1 VIGGRVVR
9 GEYNMSITDEGHYG
23 PKQLNLLKTVWGEGF
38 LSPGGT
44 DEIDEVMKGIDAS
57 AKTVLDIGC
66 GCGGA
71 AIHLIKNHGAK
82 SVLGI
87 DTESLV
93 IQRAKKLAVKYDLSK
108 LAHFRCVKPGP
119 LDISNDSVDLVFSKE
134 VFLHIP
140 NKDFL
145 IKDIYRILKP
155 GGIVAVSDWMRID
168 ENSPSIQ
175 MQEYIEAEGLNMH
188 MYSLKRYEQALK
200 NAGFVDIAIKDRNA
214 WYLGKAKKELAA
226 IEGSLNKQVI
236 DAIGPEETSGVI
248 DIWKKL
254 IGVLKLGEHRP
265 GHFKAV
271 KK

>member
-1 VIGGRVVR
+1 
-9 GEYNMSITDEGHYG
+9 MSITDEGHYG

-57 AKTVLDIGC
+57 GKNVLDIGC

-71 AIHLIKNHGAK
+71 AIHFIKNHGAK

-93 IQRAKKLAVKYDLSK
+93 IQRAERLAVKHDLSNFAK
-108 LAHFRCVKPGP
+108 FSCVKPGP
-119 LDISNDSVDLVFSKE
+119 LDIPNESVDLVFSKE

-140 NKDFL
+140 NKDDL
-145 IKDIYRILKP
+145 IKDIYRVLKP
-155 GGIVAVSDWMRID
+155 GGLVAVSDWMRID
-168 ENSPSIQ
+168 DNPPSIQ
-175 MQEYIEAEGLNMH
+175 MQEYIAAEGLD
-188 MYSLKRYEQALK
+188 MYMCSLKRYKQALK
-200 NAGFVDIAIKDRNA
+200 KTGFIDIAVKDRNA
-214 WYLGKAKKELAA
+214 WYLDKAKKELAA
-226 IEGSLNKQVI
+226 IEGPLNKQVI
-236 DAIGPEETSGVI
+236 NAIGSEEITSAI

-254 IGVLKLGEHRP
+254 IGVLELGEHRP

>member
-1 VIGGRVVR
+1 
-9 GEYNMSITDEGHYG
+9 MSITDEGHYG

-57 AKTVLDIGC
+57 GKNVLDIGC

-71 AIHLIKNHGAK
+71 AIHFIKSHGAK
-82 SVLGI
+82 SVLGV

-93 IQRAKKLAVKYDLSK
+93 IQRAAELATKYN
-108 LAHFRCVKPGP
+108 LAHLAYFRCVKPGP
-119 LDISNDSVDLVFSKE
+119 LDIPDESVDLVFSKE
-134 VFLHIP
+134 VFLHIL
-140 NKDFL
+140 NKDDL
-145 IKDIYRILKP
+145 IKDIYRVLKP
-155 GGIVAVSDWMRID
+155 GGMVAVSDWMRID
-168 ENSPSIQ
+168 DNPPSMQ
-175 MQEYIEAEGLNMH
+175 MQEYIAAEGLD
-188 MYSLKRYEQALK
+188 MYMCSLKHYEQALK
-200 NAGFVDIAIKDRNA
+200 KVGFIEIAIKDRNA

-226 IEGSLNKQVI
+226 IQGPLNKQI
-236 DAIGPEETSGVI
+236 INAIGSEEIASAI

-254 IGVLKLGEHRP
+254 IGVLELGEHRP

>member
-1 VIGGRVVR
+1 
-9 GEYNMSITDEGHYG
+9 MSITDEGHYG

-44 DEIDEVMKGIDAS
+44 DEIDEVIKGIDAS
-57 AKTVLDIGC
+57 DKTVLDIGC

-87 DTESLV
+87 DIESLV
-93 IQRAKKLAVKYDLSK
+93 IQRSEKLAEKYDLSSRV
-108 LAHFRCVKPGP
+108 LFRCVKPGP
-119 LDISNDSVDLVFSKE
+119 LDIPDESVDLVFSKE
-134 VFLHIP
+134 VFLHIS
-140 NKDFL
+140 NKDDL
-145 IKDIYRILKP
+145 IKDIYRVLKP
-155 GGIVAVSDWMRID
+155 EGLIAVSDWMRID
-168 ENSPSIQ
+168 DNPPSIQ
-175 MQEYIEAEGLNMH
+175 MQEYIAAEGLD
-188 MYSLKRYEQALK
+188 MYMCSLKRYEQALK
-200 NAGFVDIAIKDRNA
+200 NAGFIDVVIKDRNA
-214 WYLGKAKKELAA
+214 WYFDKAQQELTA
-226 IEGSLNKQVI
+226 IEGPLNKQVI

-254 IGVLKLGEHRP
+254 IGVLEIGEHRP

>member
-1 VIGGRVVR
+1 
-9 GEYNMSITDEGHYG
+9 MSITDEGHYG
-23 PKQLNLLKTVWGEGF
+23 PKQINLLKTIWGEGF

-57 AKTVLDIGC
+57 GKVILDIGC

-93 IQRAKKLAVKYDLSK
+93 IKRAEELAVKYNISSI
-108 LAHFRCVKPGP
+108 AHFRCVKPGP
-119 LDISNDSVDLVFSKE
+119 LDISDESVDIVFSKE
-134 VFLHIP
+134 VFLHIL
-140 NKDFL
+140 NKDDL
-145 IKDIYRILKP
+145 IKDIYRVLKP
-155 GGIVAVSDWMRID
+155 GGLVAVSDWMRID
-168 ENSPSIQ
+168 DNPPSKQ
-175 MQEYIEAEGLNMH
+175 MQEYIAAEGLD
-188 MYSLKRYEQALK
+188 MYMCSLKRYEQALK
-200 NAGFVDIAIKDRNA
+200 KAGFFDIAIKDRNA
-214 WYLGKAKKELAA
+214 WYLGKAKKELAT

-236 DAIGPEETSGVI
+236 NAIGPEETAGAI

-254 IGVLKLGEHRP
+254 IGVLELGEHRP
-265 GHFKAV
+265 GYFKAI

>member
-1 VIGGRVVR
+1 
-9 GEYNMSITDEGHYG
+9 MSITDEGHYG

-57 AKTVLDIGC
+57 GKNVLDIGC

-71 AIHLIKNHGAK
+71 AIHFIKNHGAK

-93 IQRAKKLAVKYDLSK
+93 IQRAERLAVKHDLSN
-108 LAHFRCVKPGP
+108 LAKFCCVKPGP
-119 LDISNDSVDLVFSKE
+119 LDIPNESVDLVFSKE

-140 NKDFL
+140 NKEDL
-145 IKDIYRILKP
+145 IKDIYRVLKP
-155 GGIVAVSDWMRID
+155 GGLVAVSDWMRID
-168 ENSPSIQ
+168 DNPPSIQ
-175 MQEYIEAEGLNMH
+175 MQEYIAAEGLD
-188 MYSLKRYEQALK
+188 MYMCSLKRYKQTLK
-200 NAGFVDIAIKDRNA
+200 KTGFIDIAVKDRNA
-214 WYLGKAKKELAA
+214 WYLDKAKNELAA
-226 IEGSLNKQVI
+226 IEGPLNKQVI
-236 DAIGPEETSGVI
+236 NAIGSEEITSAI

-254 IGVLKLGEHRP
+254 IGVLELGEHRP

>member
-1 VIGGRVVR
+1 MSDTFYDNTPF
-9 GEYNMSITDEGHYG
+9 EYGYSSKEEIVSNMN
-23 PKQLNLLKTVWGEGF
+23 PNLR
-38 LSPGGT
+38 
-44 DEIDEVMKGIDAS
+44 EIIIENKDKIIC
-57 AKTVLDIGC
+57 DIGC

-71 AIHLIKNHGAK
+71 AIHFIKSHGAN

-93 IQRAKKLAVKYDLSK
+93 IQRAEELAIKYNLSN
-108 LAHFRCVKPGP
+108 LAYFRCVKPGP
-119 LDISNDSVDLVFSKE
+119 FDIPDESVDFVFSKE
-134 VFLHIP
+134 VFLHIF
-140 NKDFL
+140 NKDDL
-145 IKDIYRILKP
+145 IKDIYRVLKP
-155 GGIVAVSDWMRID
+155 GGLVAVSDWMRID
-168 ENSPSIQ
+168 DNPPSKQ
-175 MQEYIEAEGLNMH
+175 MQEYIAAEGLD
-188 MYSLKRYEQALK
+188 MYMCSLKRYEQALK
-200 NAGFVDIAIKDRNA
+200 KAGFFDIAIKDRNA

-226 IEGSLNKQVI
+226 IKGSLNKQVI